1 MKYYINYLKNNI
13 GRKHILVGSGIFVV
27 LGGLGTLGYLVK
39 NGYISYFT
47 DDEKKENTFDKYI
60 ENYKENEEISV
71 IED

>member
-1 MKYYINYLKNNI
+1 MKYYINYLKNNVS
-13 GRKHILVGSGIFVV
+13 RKHILVSSGIFVV

-47 DDEKKENTFDKYI
+47 DNKKKTALDKYI

>member
-1 MKYYINYLKNNI
+1 MKYYINYLKNNV

-47 DDEKKENTFDKYI
+47 DNKKKTALDKYI